1 MDGSPILKYPW
12 QSESA
17 QAICDAL
24 RQIVDSCC
32 VTGEQIRDLLGVA
45 IVQLQNHI
53 DDTHPLIHTCEVLE
67 IIRLLLTKVAEFMD
81 EAFESVD
88 AVRTEV
94 AESLESL
101 DGVLE
106 MLQHANKHLHV
117 RAESACLRAT
127 VAAVSNSKDTSI
139 LRRFKAALELWDS
152 ATAAEK
158 FDEVLV
164 PLHLQ
169 GLTSH
174 SSSSSQATLE
184 EYLTMPDSDYSVA
197 LKYLKQA
204 SGRASIDMH
213 PFMQSHMPEHAS
225 LFNAT
230 FSSCTSYTRLEKDA
244 LFAKLL
250 DRLRIKCSASNCS
263 SDIMS
268 PDTKL
273 KLCSQCRSTRYCS
286 SACQQYSWK
295 HELHSSFCRPYKS
308 HEVGDIVQIDSGIHE
323 VRIVVDAAAVVL
335 CLLGDTVRH
344 VVVDNESEMARL
356 VSVKEREWVIK
367 TALDEWIRCAT
378 HLDVDELDRIRRET
392 RGLDAEQADEYYRRN
407 LMDALESV

>member
-12 QSESA
+12 QSVSA

-24 RQIVDSCC
+24 RQIVDSRC
-32 VTGEQIRDLLGVA
+32 VTREQIRDLLAVA
-45 IVQLQNHI
+45 IVQLQTHS
-53 DDTHPLIHTCEVLE
+53 DDPYPLIHTCEVLE
-67 IIRLLLTKVAEFMD
+67 IIRLLLTKFAEYIN

-94 AESLESL
+94 VEILESL

-106 MLQHANKHLHV
+106 TLQHANTHLHV
-117 RAESACLRAT
+117 RAKSACLRAT

-139 LRRFKAALELWDS
+139 LRRFKAALELWDC

-158 FDEVLV
+158 CDQVLV

-169 GLTSH
+169 DVA
-174 SSSSSQATLE
+174 SSSSQTTLE
-184 EYLTMPDSDYSVA
+184 EYLAMPDSDYSVA

-204 SGRASIDMH
+204 AGRASIDVH
-213 PFMQSHMPEHAS
+213 AFMQSHIPEHAS

-230 FSSCTSYTRLEKDA
+230 FSNCTSYTRLEKDA

-250 DRLRIKCSASNCS
+250 DRLRIKCSASTCS

-295 HELHSSFCRPYKS
+295 HELHSTFCRPYKV

-323 VRIVVDAAAVVL
+323 VRIVVDATSVVL

-344 VVVDNESEMARL
+344 VVVDNDSEMARL
-356 VSVKEREWVIK
+356 VSVQEREWVIK

-378 HLDVDELDRIRRET
+378 HLDVDELDRIRKET

-407 LMDALESV
+407 MMDALESV

>member
-12 QSESA
+12 QSVSA

-24 RQIVDSCC
+24 RQIVDSRC
-32 VTGEQIRDLLGVA
+32 VTGEQIRDLLAVA
-45 IVQLQNHI
+45 IVQLQTHS
-53 DDTHPLIHTCEVLE
+53 DDPYPLIHTCEVLE
-67 IIRLLLTKVAEFMD
+67 IIRLLLTKVAEYID

-88 AVRTEV
+88 AARTEV

-106 MLQHANKHLHV
+106 TLQHANTHLHV

-139 LRRFKAALELWDS
+139 LRRFKAALELWDC

-158 FDEVLV
+158 CDQVLV

-169 GLTSH
+169 YVA
-174 SSSSSQATLE
+174 SSSSQTTLE
-184 EYLTMPDSDYSVA
+184 EYLAMPDSDYSVA

-204 SGRASIDMH
+204 AGRASID
-213 PFMQSHMPEHAS
+213 
-225 LFNAT
+225 
-230 FSSCTSYTRLEKDA
+230 DA

-250 DRLRIKCSASNCS
+250 DRLRIKCSASTCS

-295 HELHSSFCRPYKS
+295 HELHSTFCRPYKV

-323 VRIVVDAAAVVL
+323 VRIVVDATSVVL

-344 VVVDNESEMARL
+344 VVVDNDSEMARL
-356 VSVKEREWVIK
+356 VSVQEREWVIK

-378 HLDVDELDRIRRET
+378 HLDVDELDRIRKET
-392 RGLDAEQADEYYRRN
+392 RGLDSEQADDYYRRI